1 MTVMGNIRKLVEGK
15 EEGRDHVLTE
25 IHHIKQR
32 KKKRE
37 KERGGGGEGEIYDV
51 HGCVHWIVVSTMY

>member
-37 KERGGGGEGEIYDV
+37 KERGGGGGGGDL
-51 HGCVHWIVVSTMY
+51 